1 MTFGEKLK
9 QLRTERNM
17 SQEEFATL
25 LGTSKQVISRYELGQ
40 TTPKIGTAT
49 AWCKM
54 LSINLDN
61 MLNDSKGL
69 HDESAPPAPDE
80 PERNTIGARIHT
92 LRKRLGL
99 TLEEVGNAVGVGK
112 STVRKWEQGMIASI
126 GSDKITALAQA
137 LRTTPAH
144 LTGWSE
150 PVSADTVSGYD
161 KNIFARNLNN
171 LMEKANK
178 TRSEV
183 CQALNL
189 NYFTFSDWCNG
200 KKFPRIDKIE
210 LLADYF
216 GCSKADLI
224 EDPAS
229 ISLSPVEWEIITQY
243 RAKTD
248 LQHAVCVLLGVSE
261 E

>member
-1 MTFGEKLK
+1 MTFGEKIKL
-9 QLRTERNM
+9 LRTDRNM

-40 TTPKIGTAT
+40 TTPKIDIVAE
-49 AWCKM
+49 WCRI
-54 LSINLDN
+54 LSVSLDD
-61 MLNDSKGL
+61 MLNDEKSVY
-69 HDESAPPAPDE
+69 DNSSAI
-80 PERNTIGARIHT
+80 T
-92 LRKRLGL
+92 
-99 TLEEVGNAVGVGK
+99 EEKV
-112 STVRKWEQGMIASI
+112 ST
-126 GSDKITALAQA
+126 
-137 LRTTPAH
+137 
-144 LTGWSE
+144 
-150 PVSADTVSGYD
+150 SADTVSGYD

-178 TRSEV
+178 TRSEI

-200 KKFPRIDKIE
+200 KKFPQIDKIE

-224 EDPAS
+224 EDHTG
-229 ISLSPVEWEIITQY
+229 ISLSPVEREIITQY
-243 RAKTD
+243 RAKTN

-261 E
+261 A